1 MSDNHSSTWS
11 VRLLAIGVVVYVTAV
26 SVVVAQSRDLEFAN
40 FVELVNLAAFGTYL
54 VVGGLI
60 VMRRANAVGLLLVAY
75 GSLWSVGK
83 AGLVTAETLDEAGR
97 TGAAG
102 WAALIGMVAITG
114 PGSWLIAATWLI
126 FPDGRPRTTT
136 DRRLLI
142 GSGVLAALSTLV
154 SVFSTPQVLPESDAY
169 PHPFVGEDLA
179 QFFYLVTNVVFAMFF
194 FFAIFVAAR
203 LVVRMRHGNPIERRQ
218 VGWIAVAVISN
229 VTILLANATFT
240 PLGTDDNSF
249 LLIDSVAVVLIPL
262 AVGVAIMRYRLYEID
277 RIISRSVTYGLL
289 AVFIGGVYVA
299 IVVGLGALLG
309 GDTGFGLSIAATAL
323 VAIAFQP
330 MRQWVERWANRLV
343 YGERATPHEIL
354 VQFSHRSSE
363 LSDDELID
371 QAPKLIV
378 DGTGAAT
385 AALWICS
392 ADGFRTASTWPPDT
406 MGRSIEDLDEFVDPE
421 ADRSWPVLHDGEL
434 LGGISLTKEPGE
446 TVTTA
451 EAALLADLAAGLGL
465 ALRNTRLTAEL
476 RRQVTEL
483 EASRE
488 RVLAAA
494 DAARRDLEN
503 TLDSGPQQ
511 QLVALKVKLGPTRK
525 RAEQLGAIKTA
536 TLLTQLEQQAGE
548 AIAAVREFA
557 QGIYPPLLEAEGL
570 AVAIGQQART
580 SALSV
585 SVRADDV
592 GRYPREVES
601 AVYFTVLEALQNT
614 TKYANAIS
622 ATVSLTAVNG
632 SLEFEITDDGQ
643 GFDTATVG
651 PGSGLNGIAD
661 RLDTVGGSFAISS
674 DPGRGTTIAGTVPT
688 TMRAGV

>member
-1 MSDNHSSTWS
+1 MSENRSSTRS
-11 VRLLAIGVVVYVTAV
+11 VRLLVIGVVVYAAAV
-26 SVVVAQSRDLEFAN
+26 AVVIVQSRSLEFAN
-40 FVELVNLAAFGTYL
+40 FVELVTLAAFGTYML
-54 VVGGLI
+54 VGGLI
-60 VMRRANAVGLLLVAY
+60 VMRRGNAVGLLLVAY

-83 AGLVTAETLDEAGR
+83 AGLVTAESLDEAGR
-97 TGAAG
+97 SGAAG

-114 PGSWLIAATWLI
+114 PGSWLIAATWLV
-126 FPDGRPRTTT
+126 FPDGRPRTNT
-136 DRRLLI
+136 DRRLLL
-142 GSGVLAALSTLV
+142 GSGVVAGLSTLV
-154 SVFSTPQVLPESDAY
+154 SVFATPQVLPESDAY
-169 PHPFVGEDLA
+169 PHPFVGEDVA
-179 QFFYLVTNVVFAMFF
+179 QFFYLVTNVVFALFF

-203 LVVRMRHGNPIERRQ
+203 LVVRMRDGDPIERQQ
-218 VGWIAVAVISN
+218 VGWVAVAVIGN
-229 VTILLANATFT
+229 VMILLANAAIA

-262 AVGVAIMRYRLYEID
+262 AVGIAIMRYRLYEID

-323 VAIAFQP
+323 VAIVFQP
-330 MRQWVERWANRLV
+330 VRRRVAQWANRIV

-354 VQFSHRSSE
+354 VRFSHRSSE
-363 LSDDELID
+363 LSGDELIE
-371 QAPKLIV
+371 QTPKLIV

-385 AALWICS
+385 AALWVRS
-392 ADGFRTASTWPPDT
+392 GEGFRTASTWPTGGTPRFVD
-406 MGRSIEDLDEFVDPE
+406 GVEGFVDPE

-451 EAALLADLAAGLGL
+451 EAALLADLAGGLGL

-476 RRQVTEL
+476 RRQVAEL

-488 RVLAAA
+488 RVLLAA
-494 DAARRDLEN
+494 DAARRDLEI

-525 RAEQLGAIKTA
+525 RAEQLGATKTA
-536 TLLTQLEQQAGE
+536 ALLGQLELQAGE
-548 AIAAVREFA
+548 AITAVREFA
-557 QGIYPPLLEAEGL
+557 RGIYPPLLEAEGL
-570 AVAIGQQART
+570 AVAIGQQTRS
-580 SALSV
+580 SALAV
-585 SVRADDV
+585 SVRGDGID
-592 GRYPREVES
+592 RYPREVES

-614 TKYANAIS
+614 AKYANANS
-622 ATVSLTAVNG
+622 ATVSIAAVNG
-632 SLEFEITDDGQ
+632 TLEFEIADDGQ
-643 GFDTATVG
+643 GFDTTAVA
-651 PGSGLNGIAD
+651 PGTGLNGMAD
-661 RLDTVGGSFAISS
+661 RLDTVGGSFTVISV
-674 DPGRGTTIAGTVPT
+674 PGGGTTIAGRVPT

>member
-1 MSDNHSSTWS
+1 MNGLRTPTWR
-11 VRLLAIGVVVYVTAV
+11 VRLLLVGVVVYVSA
-26 SVVVAQSRDLEFAN
+26 VVVVLVQMHS
-40 FVELVNLAAFGTYL
+40 VEVSTVAEVVSLAAFGTYL
-54 VVGGLI
+54 LVGGLI
-60 VMRRANAVGLLLVAY
+60 VLRRGNNVGLLLVAY

-83 AGLVTAETLDEAGR
+83 AGLVTAETLADAGR
-97 TGAAG
+97 IGAAS
-102 WAALIGMVAITG
+102 WAALVGMVAIS
-114 PGSWLIAATWLI
+114 PGSWLIAATWLV
-126 FPDGRPRTTT
+126 FPDGRPRTTV
-136 DRRLLI
+136 DRRLLR
-142 GSGVLAALSTLV
+142 GSGSLAALAVVLT
-154 SVFSTPQVLPESDAY
+154 VFATPQVLPESDSY
-169 PHPFVGEDLA
+169 PHPLVGEQLA
-179 QFFYLVTNVVFAMFF
+179 DVLYVAVNVLFLLFFLFT
-194 FFAIFVAAR
+194 IFVAAR
-203 LVVRMRHGNPIERRQ
+203 LVVRGRHGDPIERRQ
-218 VGWIAVAVISN
+218 VGWIAVAVIGN
-229 VTILLANATFT
+229 ITILMANVAIA
-240 PLGTDDNSF
+240 PLGTEDNSF

-277 RIISRSVTYGLL
+277 RIISRSVTYGAL
-289 AVFIGGVYVA
+289 AIFIGGVYVA
-299 IVVGLGALLG
+299 IVVGLGAFLG

-330 MRQWVERWANRLV
+330 MRRSVERWANRLV
-343 YGERATPHEIL
+343 YGERTTPHEIL

-363 LSDDELID
+363 LSDVELID

-385 AALWICS
+385 AALWVRS
-392 ADGFRTASTWPPDT
+392 AGGFRTASTWPPDT
-406 MGRSIEDLDEFVDPE
+406 TERSLADGAEFVDPE

-434 LGGISLTKEPGE
+434 LGGISLTKEEGE
-446 TVTTA
+446 AVTAA
-451 EAALLADLAAGLGL
+451 ESALLDDLAAGLGL

-476 RRQVTEL
+476 RRQIAEL

-525 RAEQLGAIKTA
+525 RAEQLGATKTA
-536 TLLTQLEQQAGE
+536 ALLTQLEQQAGE

-557 QGIYPPLLEAEGL
+557 SGIYPPLLEAEGL

-580 SALSV
+580 SALPV
-585 SVRADDV
+585 SVRANDV

-614 TKYANAIS
+614 TKYASANS

-632 SLEFEITDDGQ
+632 TLAFEITDDGH

-651 PGSGLNGIAD
+651 RGSGLDGIAD
-661 RLDTVGGSFAISS
+661 RLDTVGGSFTISS
-674 DPGRGTTIAGTVPT
+674 DPGRGTTIAGIVPT
-688 TMRAGV
+688 TVRAGV

>member
-1 MSDNHSSTWS
+1 MNETTSSTWP
-11 VRLLAIGVVVYVTAV
+11 VRLLLVGVVVYVGA
-26 SVVVAQSRDLEFAN
+26 VVAVLVQMHG
-40 FVELVNLAAFGTYL
+40 VELSTVAELVSLAAFGTYL
-54 VVGGLI
+54 LVGGLI
-60 VMRRANAVGLLLVAY
+60 VLRRGNNVGLLLVAY
-75 GSLWSVGK
+75 GSLWSLGK
-83 AGLVTAETLDEAGR
+83 AGLVTAETFDEAGR
-97 TGAAG
+97 AGAAA
-102 WAALIGMVAITG
+102 WAALIGSVAVS
-114 PGSWLIAATWLI
+114 PGSWLIAATWLV
-126 FPDGRPRTTT
+126 FPNGRPRTTV
-136 DRRLLI
+136 DRRLLC
-142 GSGVLAALSTLV
+142 GSGSLAAVAVVLT
-154 SVFSTPQVLPESDAY
+154 VFATPQVLPESDSY
-169 PHPFVGEDLA
+169 PHPFVSQQLA
-179 QFFYLVTNVVFAMFF
+179 DVLYVAVNVLFLLFFLFT
-194 FFAIFVAAR
+194 IFVAAR
-203 LVVRMRHGNPIERRQ
+203 LVVRGRHGDPIERRQ
-218 VGWIAVAVISN
+218 VGWIAVAVIGN
-229 VTILLANATFT
+229 VTILLANVAIA

-309 GDTGFGLSIAATAL
+309 GDTGFGLSIVATAL

-330 MRQWVERWANRLV
+330 VRRWVERWANRLV

-354 VQFSHRSSE
+354 VQFSHHSSE
-363 LSDDELID
+363 LSDDELIE

-385 AALWICS
+385 AALWVHS

-406 MGRSIEDLDEFVDPE
+406 TERSLADGAEFVDPE

-434 LGGISLTKEPGE
+434 LGGISLTKEEGE
-446 TVTTA
+446 TVTAA
-451 EAALLADLAAGLGL
+451 ESALLDDLAAGLGL

-476 RRQVTEL
+476 RRQIAEL

-525 RAEQLGAIKTA
+525 RAEQLGATKTA
-536 TLLTQLEQQAGE
+536 ALLTQLEQQAGE

-580 SALSV
+580 SGLSV
-585 SVRADDV
+585 SVRTDDI

-614 TKYANAIS
+614 VKYANADS
-622 ATVSLTAVNG
+622 ATVSLAAVNG
-632 SLEFEITDDGQ
+632 TLEFEITDDGQ

-651 PGSGLNGIAD
+651 PGTGLNGIAD
-661 RLDTVGGSFAISS
+661 RLDTVGGSLTISS

-688 TMRAGV
+688 TTRAGV

>member
-1 MSDNHSSTWS
+1 M
-11 VRLLAIGVVVYVTAV
+11 
-26 SVVVAQSRDLEFAN
+26 
-40 FVELVNLAAFGTYL
+40 
-54 VVGGLI
+54 
-60 VMRRANAVGLLLVAY
+60 
-75 GSLWSVGK
+75 
-83 AGLVTAETLDEAGR
+83 
-97 TGAAG
+97 
-102 WAALIGMVAITG
+102 
-114 PGSWLIAATWLI
+114 
-126 FPDGRPRTTT
+126 
-136 DRRLLI
+136 DRRLLR
-142 GSGVLAALSTLV
+142 GSWCRSVALAVVVT
-154 SVFSTPQVLPESDAY
+154 VFATPQVLPESDSY
-169 PHPFVGEDLA
+169 PHPLVGDQLA
-179 QFFYLVTNVVFAMFF
+179 DALHVAVNVLFLLFFLFT
-194 FFAIFVAAR
+194 IFVAAR
-203 LVVRMRHGNPIERRQ
+203 LVVRGRHGDPIERRQ
-218 VGWIAVAVISN
+218 VGWIAVAVIGN
-229 VTILLANATFT
+229 ITILMANVADRAARYRGQLV
-240 PLGTDDNSF
+240 PAR
-249 LLIDSVAVVLIPL
+249 IDSVAVVLIPL

-277 RIISRSVTYGLL
+277 RIISRSVTYGAL
-289 AVFIGGVYVA
+289 AIFIGGVYVA

-330 MRQWVERWANRLV
+330 MRRWVERWANRLV

-363 LSDDELID
+363 LSDDELIE

-378 DGTGAAT
+378 DGTGAVT
-385 AALWICS
+385 AALWVRS

-406 MGRSIEDLDEFVDPE
+406 TERSLADGAEFVDPE

-434 LGGISLTKEPGE
+434 LGGISLTKEEGE
-446 TVTTA
+446 RVTAA
-451 EAALLADLAAGLGL
+451 ESALLDDLAAGLGL

-476 RRQVTEL
+476 RRQIAEL

-525 RAEQLGAIKTA
+525 RAEQLGATKTA
-536 TLLTQLEQQAGE
+536 ALLTQLEHQAGE

-557 QGIYPPLLEAEGL
+557 SGIYPPLLEAEGL

-585 SVRADDV
+585 SVRAHDV

-614 TKYANAIS
+614 TKYASANS

-632 SLEFEITDDGQ
+632 TLAFEISDDGH

-651 PGSGLNGIAD
+651 RGSGLDGIAD
-661 RLDTVGGSFAISS
+661 RLDTVGGSFTISS

>member
-1 MSDNHSSTWS
+1 MSDNRWSTWS
-11 VRLLAIGVVVYVTAV
+11 VRLLAIGVVVYVTG
-26 SVVVAQSRDLEFAN
+26 VVVVLVQVQSF
-40 FVELVNLAAFGTYL
+40 ELASLVQLVAAAAFGTYL

-60 VMRRANAVGLLLVAY
+60 VMRRANTVGLLLVAY
-75 GSLWSVGK
+75 AALWSVGG

-97 TGAAG
+97 TGAAA
-102 WAALIGMVAITG
+102 WAALIGMVAVTG

-142 GSGVLAALSTLV
+142 GSGALAALSTIV
-154 SVFSTPQVLPESDAY
+154 SVFATPQVLPESDAY

-179 QFFYLVTNVVFAMFF
+179 QFFYLFTNVVFALFF

-218 VGWIAVAVISN
+218 VGWIAVAVIGN

-277 RIISRSVTYGLL
+277 RIISRSVTYGAL
-289 AVFIGGVYVA
+289 AIFIGGVYVA
-299 IVVGLGALLG
+299 IVVGLGAFLG

-330 MRQWVERWANRLV
+330 MRRWVERWANRLV

-363 LSDDELID
+363 LSDDELIE

-378 DGTGAAT
+378 DGTGAAS
-385 AALWICS
+385 AALWIRT

-406 MGRSIEDLDEFVDPE
+406 AERSLDDGAEFVDPQ

-434 LGGISLTKEPGE
+434 LGGISLTKEEGE
-446 TVTTA
+446 TVTAA
-451 EAALLADLAAGLGL
+451 ESALLDDLAAGLGL

-476 RRQVTEL
+476 RRQIAEL

-525 RAEQLGAIKTA
+525 RAEQLGATKTA
-536 TLLTQLEQQAGE
+536 ALLTQLEQQAGE

-557 QGIYPPLLEAEGL
+557 SGIYPPLLEAEGL

-580 SALSV
+580 SALPV
-585 SVRADDV
+585 SVRAHDV

-614 TKYANAIS
+614 TKYANADS
-622 ATVSLTAVNG
+622 ATVSLAAVNG
-632 SLEFEITDDGQ
+632 TLEFEITDDGH

-651 PGSGLNGIAD
+651 PGSGLDGIAD
-661 RLDTVGGSFAISS
+661 RLDTVGGSFTISS

-688 TMRAGV
+688 TIRAGV

>member
-1 MSDNHSSTWS
+1 MS
-11 VRLLAIGVVVYVTAV
+11 
-26 SVVVAQSRDLEFAN
+26 
-40 FVELVNLAAFGTYL
+40 
-54 VVGGLI
+54 
-60 VMRRANAVGLLLVAY
+60 
-75 GSLWSVGK
+75 
-83 AGLVTAETLDEAGR
+83 
-97 TGAAG
+97 
-102 WAALIGMVAITG
+102 
-114 PGSWLIAATWLI
+114 PGSWLIAATWLV
-126 FPDGRPRTTT
+126 FPDGRTRTTV
-136 DRRLLI
+136 DRRLLR
-142 GSGVLAALSTLV
+142 GKWCARRPGDRRRPSSPRRRCFRSPTRTRTRSWTTSSLTPLYVAVNVLFLL
-154 SVFSTPQVLPESDAY
+154 
-169 PHPFVGEDLA
+169 
-179 QFFYLVTNVVFAMFF
+179 FFLFT
-194 FFAIFVAAR
+194 IFVAAR
-203 LVVRMRHGNPIERRQ
+203 LVVRMRHGDPIERRQ
-218 VGWIAVAVISN
+218 VGWIAVAVIGN
-229 VTILLANATFT
+229 ITILLANVAIA
-240 PLGTDDNSF
+240 PLGTEDNSF

-277 RIISRSVTYGLL
+277 RIISRSVTYGAL
-289 AVFIGGVYVA
+289 AIFIGGVYVA

-330 MRQWVERWANRLV
+330 MRRWVERWANRLV

-363 LSDDELID
+363 LSDDELIE

-385 AALWICS
+385 AALWVRS

-406 MGRSIEDLDEFVDPE
+406 TERSLADGAEFVDPE

-434 LGGISLTKEPGE
+434 LGGISLTKEEGE
-446 TVTTA
+446 TVTAA
-451 EAALLADLAAGLGL
+451 ESALLDDLAAGLGL

-476 RRQVTEL
+476 RRQIAEL

-525 RAEQLGAIKTA
+525 RAEQLGATKTA
-536 TLLTQLEQQAGE
+536 ALLTQLEQQAGD

-557 QGIYPPLLEAEGL
+557 RGIYPPLLEAEGL

-585 SVRADDV
+585 SVRTDDV
-592 GRYPREVES
+592 GRYPRRSNPPCTSPCSKHCRTRPSTRTRTRRPS
-601 AVYFTVLEALQNT
+601 A
-614 TKYANAIS
+614 S
-622 ATVSLTAVNG
+622 
-632 SLEFEITDDGQ
+632 
-643 GFDTATVG
+643 
-651 PGSGLNGIAD
+651 
-661 RLDTVGGSFAISS
+661 R
-674 DPGRGTTIAGTVPT
+674 R
-688 TMRAGV
+688 

>member
-1 MSDNHSSTWS
+1 MALD
-11 VRLLAIGVVVYVTAV
+11 RIAIA
-26 SVVVAQSRDLEFAN
+26 
-40 FVELVNLAAFGTYL
+40 
-54 VVGGLI
+54 
-60 VMRRANAVGLLLVAY
+60 
-75 GSLWSVGK
+75 
-83 AGLVTAETLDEAGR
+83 
-97 TGAAG
+97 
-102 WAALIGMVAITG
+102 
-114 PGSWLIAATWLI
+114 
-126 FPDGRPRTTT
+126 
-136 DRRLLI
+136 
-142 GSGVLAALSTLV
+142 
-154 SVFSTPQVLPESDAY
+154 
-169 PHPFVGEDLA
+169 
-179 QFFYLVTNVVFAMFF
+179 
-194 FFAIFVAAR
+194 
-203 LVVRMRHGNPIERRQ
+203 
-218 VGWIAVAVISN
+218 
-229 VTILLANATFT
+229 
-240 PLGTDDNSF
+240 PLGTEDRSF
-249 LLIDSVAVVLIPL
+249 LLIDSVGIVLIPL

-330 MRQWVERWANRLV
+330 MRRSVERWANRLV

-363 LSDDELID
+363 LSDVELID

-378 DGTGAAT
+378 DATGAAT
-385 AALWICS
+385 AALWVRS

-406 MGRSIEDLDEFVDPE
+406 AQRSLDDRGEFVDPD
-421 ADRSWPVLHDGEL
+421 ADRSWPVLHDGES
-434 LGGISLTKEPGE
+434 LGGISLTKHEGE
-446 TVTTA
+446 TVTIA
-451 EAALLADLAAGLGL
+451 ESALLADLAAGLGL

-476 RRQVTEL
+476 RHQIAEL

-525 RAEQLGAIKTA
+525 RAEQLGATKTA
-536 TLLTQLEQQAGE
+536 ALLAQLEQQAGD

-557 QGIYPPLLEAEGL
+557 SGIYPPLLEAEGL

-585 SVRADDV
+585 SVHTGDI

-614 TKYANAIS
+614 TKYANADS
-622 ATVSLTAVNG
+622 ATVNLTAVNG
-632 SLEFEITDDGQ
+632 TLAFEITDDGQ

-651 PGSGLNGIAD
+651 PGSGLGGIVD
-661 RLDTVGGSFAISS
+661 RLDTVGGSLTIRS

-688 TMRAGV
+688 TARAGV

>member
-1 MSDNHSSTWS
+1 MSENRSSPRS
-11 VRLLAIGVVVYVTAV
+11 VRLLVIGVVVYAAAV
-26 SVVVAQSRDLEFAN
+26 AVVIVQSRRLEFAN
-40 FVELVNLAAFGTYL
+40 LVELGTLAAFGTYML
-54 VVGGLI
+54 VGGLI
-60 VMRRANAVGLLLVAY
+60 VMRRGNAVGLLLVAY
-75 GSLWSVGK
+75 GSLWSVGR
-83 AGLVTAETLDEAGR
+83 AGLVTAESLDEAGR
-97 TGAAG
+97 SGAAG

-114 PGSWLIAATWLI
+114 PGSWLIAATWLV
-126 FPDGRPRTTT
+126 FPDGRPRTNT

-142 GSGVLAALSTLV
+142 GSGVVAGLSTLV
-154 SVFSTPQVLPESDAY
+154 SVFATPQVLPESDAY
-169 PHPFVGEDLA
+169 PHPFVGEDVA
-179 QFFYLVTNVVFAMFF
+179 QFFYVVINVVFALFF

-203 LVVRMRHGNPIERRQ
+203 LVVRMRDGDPIERQQ
-218 VGWIAVAVISN
+218 VGWIAVAVIGN
-229 VTILLANATFT
+229 VMILLANAAIA

-262 AVGVAIMRYRLYEID
+262 AVGIAIMRYRLYEID

-330 MRQWVERWANRLV
+330 VRRRVAQWANRIV

-354 VQFSHRSSE
+354 VRFSHRSSE
-363 LSDDELID
+363 LSDDELIE
-371 QAPKLIV
+371 QTPKLIV

-385 AALWICS
+385 AALWVRS
-392 ADGFRTASTWPPDT
+392 AEGFRTASTWPTGGTTRFVD
-406 MGRSIEDLDEFVDPE
+406 GVEGFVDPE

-451 EAALLADLAAGLGL
+451 EAALLADLASGLGL

-476 RRQVTEL
+476 RRQVAEL

-488 RVLAAA
+488 RVLLAA

-525 RAEQLGAIKTA
+525 RAEQLGATKTA
-536 TLLTQLEQQAGE
+536 ALLGQLELQAGE
-548 AIAAVREFA
+548 AITAVREFA
-557 QGIYPPLLEAEGL
+557 RGIYPPLLEAEGL
-570 AVAIGQQART
+570 AVAIGQQTRS
-580 SALSV
+580 SALAV
-585 SVRADDV
+585 SVRGDGID
-592 GRYPREVES
+592 RYPREVES

-614 TKYANAIS
+614 AKYANASS
-622 ATVSLTAVNG
+622 ATVSIAAVNG
-632 SLEFEITDDGQ
+632 TLEFEIADDGQ
-643 GFDTATVG
+643 GFDTTAVA
-651 PGSGLNGIAD
+651 PGTGLNGMAD
-661 RLDTVGGSFAISS
+661 RLDTVGGSFTVISV
-674 DPGRGTTIAGTVPT
+674 PGGGTTIAGRVPT